1 MQIDKNV
8 IRAIRQQVES
18 FPAASYNAFNDRLN
32 KAKETISRLTS
43 FSERGGGLPQF
54 EHVSQSAYSALTS
67 DGISVENCFLY
78 AYAAGLYWAD
88 SDWLDPYR
96 YTSVKGTAEMMSSML
111 DYDAKTESH
120 LFLSSLSGNAPR
132 LLSNYSEW
140 HRIIYARLSY
150 EREQLELEVY
160 PVQEKVYV
168 TLESVKDNVFTYRDK
183 DNYSVYSLT
192 FNGEF
197 LVSIE
202 IKFYDE
208 NWTSGKTYIYSSN
221 IEEDAKVVP
230 IAISF
235 AERIALLHDSLTK
248 RKNDYQE
255 ISRYLSEQGVRC
267 FYHFTD
273 RRNLA
278 SIKENG
284 GLFSW
289 EFLKKY
295 GIPIQNQGG
304 DRSSMIADQRMN
316 RQDYVRLSFC
326 ESHPMAYALRERCPD
341 SDLVLLMI
349 KPDVALFAETMF
361 SDINAVE
368 KSSQCGSSFEDLKR
382 VKIAA
387 IRMGP
392 VKRDNPDFKL
402 RQAEVLC
409 KTFIPLEYIINLDN
423 PTTIHF

>member
-18 FPAASYNAFNDRLN
+18 FPAANYDAFNDRLN
-32 KAKETISRLTS
+32 KAKETIRRLTI
-43 FSERGGGLPQF
+43 FSERGGLPQF
-54 EHVSQSAYSALTS
+54 ERVSQSAYSALSS
-67 DGISVENCFLY
+67 DGISVEKCFLY

-111 DYDAKTESH
+111 SYDAKTESH
-120 LFLSSLSGNAPR
+120 LFLSSISDTAPR

-150 EREQLELEVY
+150 ERTQLELEVY
-160 PVQEKVYV
+160 PFQDKVFV
-168 TLESVKDNVFTYRDK
+168 TLESVKDDVFTYRDK
-183 DNYSVYSLT
+183 DNYSVYALT
-192 FNGEF
+192 FNGDF
-197 LVSIE
+197 LASVE
-202 IKFYDE
+202 IRYYYE
-208 NWTSGKTYIYSSN
+208 NWTCGKTYIYSSN
-221 IEEDAKVVP
+221 IEEDAKFVP

-235 AERIALLHDSLTK
+235 AERIASLQDNLTK
-248 RKNDYQE
+248 RKDDYQE
-255 ISRYLSEQGVRC
+255 ISKYLSEQGVSC

-273 RRNLA
+273 RKNLA

-295 GIPIQNQGG
+295 GIPIRNQGG
-304 DRSSMIADQRMN
+304 DRFSMIADQRMN

-326 ESHPMAYALRERCPD
+326 ESHPMAHALHERCPD

-368 KSSQCGSSFEDLKR
+368 KSSQCGPSYEDLKR

-387 IRMGP
+387 TKMGP
-392 VKRDNPDFKL
+392 IKKDNPDFKL

-409 KTFIPLEYIINLDN
+409 KTFIPLKYIINLDS